1 MSKVTISLAV
11 FDELREI
18 KEKFDN
24 LVKDTRE
31 KIREEFVDKVTEMA
45 KEIGRKDSI
54 INELQ
59 NKNDEL
65 DKTISNI
72 RNDLCDIKLN
82 RSSIKVELDIL
93 KKRYRELYDRY
104 LRLLNR
110 GLLARIFR
118 EWLRTSTRFPTSR
131 GRRTIRKTVDS
142 SLGKVTQ
149 TSRKH
154 GLTSRQIR

>member
-24 LVKDTRE
+24 LVEDARE
-31 KIREEFVDKVTEMA
+31 KIREEFIDKVTEMA
-45 KEIGRKDSI
+45 KEIGRKDGI

-65 DKTISNI
+65 DKTVHDI
-72 RNDLCDIKLN
+72 RNKYCDVKLN
-82 RSSIKVELDIL
+82 RSSIVIELDIL
-93 KKRYRELYDRY
+93 KKRYDDLFNRY

-118 EWLRTSTRFPTSR
+118 KGENEN
-131 GRRTIRKTVDS
+131 G
-142 SLGKVTQ
+142 
-149 TSRKH
+149 
-154 GLTSRQIR
+154 

>member
-24 LVKDTRE
+24 LVEDARE

-82 RSSIKVELDIL
+82 RSSIKIELDIL

-118 EWLRTSTRFPTSR
+118 KGENEN
-131 GRRTIRKTVDS
+131 G
-142 SLGKVTQ
+142 
-149 TSRKH
+149 
-154 GLTSRQIR
+154 